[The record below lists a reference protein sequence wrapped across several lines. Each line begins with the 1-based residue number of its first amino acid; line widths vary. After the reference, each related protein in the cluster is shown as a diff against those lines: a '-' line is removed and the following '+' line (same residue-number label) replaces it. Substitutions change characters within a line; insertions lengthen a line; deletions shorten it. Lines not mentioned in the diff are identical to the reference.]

1 MGLADH
7 TGPDRQLANAYPRML
22 KDDDGACRDRVFDG
36 CHVRQQQGELF
47 RWFSIR
53 TSPEDDQRGHRL
65 VCEREQRAEIGV
77 GRHDDTVFDRG
88 MLEND
93 LVVGTL
99 KPVFTHMD
107 GVVTAA
113 AQPRRNRG
121 REGVVDEEPHKLVSG
136 SVRSRT
142 ASAAKRNAS

>member
-1 MGLADH
+1 
-7 TGPDRQLANAYPRML
+7 
-22 KDDDGACRDRVFDG
+22 DDGTIRNRLVDG
-36 CHVRQQQGELF
+36 RHVRQQQGELS

-53 TSPEDDQRGHRL
+53 TSPEDDQRRRRL
-65 VCEREQRAEIGV
+65 VREREQSAEIGV
-77 GRHDDTVFDRG
+77 GRHEDSVFDCG
-88 MLEND
+88 MLQD
-93 LVVGTL
+93 DYVVGTL
-99 KPVFTHMD
+99 KAAFTHMD

-121 REGVVDEEPHKLVSG
+121 REGVVDEEPHELVSG